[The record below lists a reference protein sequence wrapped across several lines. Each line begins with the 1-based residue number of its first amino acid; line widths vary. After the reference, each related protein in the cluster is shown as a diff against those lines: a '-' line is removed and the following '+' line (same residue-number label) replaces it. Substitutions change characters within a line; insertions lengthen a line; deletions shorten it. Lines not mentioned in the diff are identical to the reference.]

1 MNRQKP
7 SGPRFT
13 AAELTYTAIAAALI
27 AVCSWISIP
36 AAVPFTMQT
45 FGVFFALSLLG
56 GKCGTLAVLVYVL
69 LGAAGLPVF
78 AGFSS
83 GAGVLL
89 GSTGGYILGFLL
101 SGLAYG
107 LTVKA
112 LGKNTLAEILGMTAG
127 LIFCYA
133 SGTAWFML
141 VYARDNGP
149 VGLGMVLSWCVVPFI
164 LPDLAKMALAI
175 YLAARIR
182 PALKG

>member
-1 MNRQKP
+1 MNQLKR
-7 SGPRFT
+7 SRPRLT
-13 AAELTYTAIAAALI
+13 AADLTYTAIAAALI

-56 GKCGTLAVLVYVL
+56 WKRGTLAVLVYVL

-101 SGLAYG
+101 SGPAYG
-107 LTVKA
+107 LTVGI
-112 LGKNTLAEILGMTAG
+112 LGKKTRTEILGLAAG
-127 LIFCYA
+127 LVLCYA
-133 SGTAWFML
+133 AGTAWFM
-141 VYARDNGP
+141 VVHARDSGP
-149 VGLGMVLSWCVVPFI
+149 AGLGAVLSWCVIPFI
-164 LPDLAKMALAI
+164 LPDLAKMALALF
-175 YLAARIR
+175 LAARIR